1 MPHRTEYALPEVE
14 YVLHMAHGLTGRPPP
29 TSAEPRTGDVT
40 ESEQDSPIGRP
51 AFREWAADGVDGMT
65 RSFP

>member
-1 MPHRTEYALPEVE
+1 MPDHEEYALSKIDSV
-14 YVLHMAHGLTGRPPP
+14 VKAANGLTGRPPP
-29 TSAEPRTGDVT
+29 TSAEPRTGDDT

-65 RSFP
+65 RSIP

>member
-1 MPHRTEYALPEVE
+1 MQYRTEYALPGME
-14 YVLHMAHGLTGRPPP
+14 YVVDMGHGLTGRPPP

-40 ESEQDSPIGRP
+40 ESEQDSPTGRP
-51 AFREWAADGVDGMT
+51 AFRVWAADGVDGMT